1 MPRVRESTPTAQATG
16 GRRRDLGQQWGVATP
31 ASQREPRTCVQL
43 AAVAALILSLV
54 GMHQLISAQCHHAT
68 SLSSIVTH
76 PANGHGD
83 PPGAGQVSDAGM
95 HADTVAPGPAALPS
109 PTDLLSGTWGLVA
122 ACMAILLAALLGA
135 RHRTD
140 SRRVLARPLG
150 RSTAPPLMGT
160 HFAQPDLHLLGVS
173 RT

>member
-1 MPRVRESTPTAQATG
+1 MVTAASRT
-16 GRRRDLGQQWGVATP
+16 GRRTW
-31 ASQREPRTCVQL
+31 VQL

-54 GMHQLISAQCHHAT
+54 GMHQLIAAQCQHAT
-68 SLSSIVTH
+68 SLSSIITH

-95 HADTVAPGPAALPS
+95 HADTVAPGPGALPS
-109 PTDLLSGTWGLVA
+109 PTDLLGGTWGLLA

-135 RHRTD
+135 RHRAGP
-140 SRRVLARPLG
+140 RRILARPLG
-150 RSTAPPLMGT
+150 LSTAPPRMGT
-160 HFAQPDLHLLGVS
+160 HSAQPDLHLLGVS